1 MDINIAP
8 IDVGSIS
15 VFISSAMASQVAVYA
30 TKHDQ
35 DMTDAVDALLG
46 MALARLGASS
56 AGGHKRWAG
65 VSPEARSVAA
75 RHAVTARWDQ
85 YRTQTDQGRT
95 TTRTDSSDVE
105 KSQ

>member
-1 MDINIAP
+1 MDIKIAP

-35 DMTDAVDALLG
+35 DMSEAVETLLG
-46 MALARLGASS
+46 IALARLGASS
-56 AGGHKRWAG
+56 AGGRKRWAG

-85 YRTQTDQGRT
+85 YRTQADPGRT
-95 TTRTDSSDVE
+95 QAGQEPQCDE
-105 KSQ
+105 KPQ

>member
-1 MDINIAP
+1 MDIKIAP

-15 VFISSAMASQVAVYA
+15 VFISSAMVSQVAVYA
-30 TKHDQ
+30 TKHGQ
-35 DMTDAVDALLG
+35 DMPDAVETLLG
-46 MALARLGASS
+46 IALARLNASS
-56 AGGHKRWAG
+56 EGGRKRWAG

-85 YRTQTDQGRT
+85 YRTQADNGRT
-95 TTRTDSSDVE
+95 NPRTDVVDDA